1 MRWPRQVASAAA
13 LATVV
18 AGPPVVLART
28 VGWPLPT
35 RPTQEQL
42 HQWISDP
49 LTEETLIAGL
59 VLLAWTLWA
68 LLASIALRATA
79 ARVVKTVRRLRRVPL
94 PTPMQATAT
103 GMAGAAALWTP
114 ATTSTATIDAPTPTP
129 TATDHQP
136 STNAQRTAAPGVDIP
151 GGWLPADT
159 AHQIAAAS
167 ALVWLRRRRAY
178 QPQPPGHPRDDSD
191 LTALPPTV
199 TAVQAATP
207 PATRPTPAPTLALAT
222 GGIGLTGPGAADA
235 ARGVLLTTLLQTL
248 RPTGHPTTAV
258 VTTRADLHRLLGAHT
273 PALQHLPG
281 LTVTD
286 TVDDAITTLTQT
298 NNPSATSPTLLTHI
312 PTDPTTGARLAIAL
326 THTVGVLVGTWTH
339 GATWHIEADGHTQ
352 PDISSD
358 RTRLCVL
365 TDTAARDL
373 LTVLALTPATPPATA
388 VPRQRPPTPTPPP
401 ASSPPK
407 PLTLHVLGNP
417 TLRADGTPV
426 PIRRSAAL
434 QILVA
439 LAAHPDGRTTRE
451 LATTI
456 WPGLAPHTVTRR
468 LYTTLS
474 DLRKDIT
481 TTGLPNPIEHT
492 NDRYHLN
499 QQHIDVDLWQLN
511 AAIDHA
517 ATALTNHTHAYQ
529 TIIDHYTGDIAA
541 HHTWPWLDPIR
552 EKTRRHVIDAHTAL
566 ADHTPDLT
574 TRLHQLQGALRVDP
588 FNEHLHRQAADT
600 LTALG
605 KPQDAEALL
614 ARYHQRLAQV
624 APEESLPTRSQF
636 GNAAPSLRAGGGSQ
650 HRLPP
655 GTG

>member
-1 MRWPRQVASAAA
+1 MRWPRQVATAAA
-13 LATVV
+13 LTTILT
-18 AGPPVVLART
+18 GPPIVLAHT

-35 RPTQEQL
+35 RPTPEQL

-49 LTEETLIAGL
+49 LTENTLIAGL
-59 VLLAWTLWA
+59 ALLAWTLWT
-68 LLASIALRATA
+68 LLASITLRATTT
-79 ARVVKTVRRLRRVPL
+79 RLIKTVQRLRRVPL

-114 ATTSTATIDAPTPTP
+114 TTTSTATIDAPTPTP
-129 TATDHQP
+129 TT
-136 STNAQRTAAPGVDIP
+136 TNHEQAAVPGVDIP
-151 GGWLPADT
+151 GGWLPAHT
-159 AHQIAAAS
+159 AQQIAAAS

-178 QPQPPGHPRDDSD
+178 QPQPPGQPRHDSD
-191 LTALPPTV
+191 LTPLPPTV

-207 PATRPTPAPTLALAT
+207 STTSPTPTLVLPA

-235 ARGVLLTTLLQTL
+235 ARGILLTTLLQAL
-248 RPTGHPTTAV
+248 RPTGHPNTLV
-258 VTTRADLHRLLGAHT
+258 VTSRDDLHRLLGPHT
-273 PALQHLPG
+273 PTLHHLPG

-286 TVDDAITTLTQT
+286 TLDDAITTLTQT
-298 NNPSATSPTLLTHI
+298 NNSSSTPPTLLTHT
-312 PTDPTTGARLAIAL
+312 PTDPTTAARLATTL
-326 THTVGVLVGTWTH
+326 THTIGVLIGTWTH
-339 GATWHIEADGHTQ
+339 GPTWHVNADGHTR
-352 PDISSD
+352 PDTSSD
-358 RTRLCVL
+358 PTRLCVL

-373 LTVLALTPATPPATA
+373 LTVLAPTPATPPATA
-388 VPRQRPPTPTPPP
+388 VPRPRPPTPAPPP

-407 PLTLHVLGNP
+407 PLALQILGNP
-417 TLRADGTPV
+417 TLRADGTPL

-481 TTGLPNPIEHT
+481 AIGHPSPVEHT

-511 AAIDHA
+511 AAIDQA
-517 ATALTNHTHAYQ
+517 ATALTDPTRAYQ

-552 EKTRRHVIDAHTAL
+552 EKTRRHVIDAHTVL
-566 ADHTPDLT
+566 ADHTPDPN
-574 TRLHQLQGALRVDP
+574 TRLHQLQDALRLDP
-588 FNEHLHRQAADT
+588 YNEHLHHQAADT
-600 LTALG
+600 LTRLG
-605 KPQDAEALL
+605 RAQDAHTLL
-614 ARYHQRLAQV
+614 SRYHQRLTDTG
-624 APEESLPTRSQF
+624 LTR
-636 GNAAPSLRAGGGSQ
+636 P
-650 HRLPP
+650 
-655 GTG
+655 

>member
-13 LATVV
+13 LTTIL
-18 AGPPVVLART
+18 AGPPIVLART

-49 LTEETLIAGL
+49 LTENTLIAGL

-79 ARVVKTVRRLRRVPL
+79 ARVVKAVRRLRRVPL
-94 PTPMQATAT
+94 PTPVQATAT

-114 ATTSTATIDAPTPTP
+114 TTSAATVDASTPAPTT
-129 TATDHQP
+129 TGHQ
-136 STNAQRTAAPGVDIP
+136 TNPHHQQAAILGVDIP

-159 AHQIAAAS
+159 AQQIAAAS

-178 QPQPPGHPRDDSD
+178 QPQPPGQPRDDSD
-191 LTALPPTV
+191 LTPLPPTV

-207 PATRPTPAPTLALAT
+207 PATRPTPAPTLVLPT

-235 ARGVLLTTLLQTL
+235 ARGILLTTLLQAL

-258 VTTRADLHRLLGAHT
+258 ITSRADLHRLLGAHT
-273 PALQHLPG
+273 PALHHLPG
-281 LTVTD
+281 LTATD
-286 TVDDAITTLTQT
+286 TLDDAITTLART
-298 NNPSATSPTLLTHI
+298 NNPSSTPPTLLTHT
-312 PTDPTTGARLAIAL
+312 PTDPTTAARLATAL
-326 THTVGVLVGTWTH
+326 THTVGVLIGTWTH
-339 GATWHIEADGHTQ
+339 GSTWHIEADGHTH
-352 PDISSD
+352 PDTSSSD
-358 RTRLCVL
+358 RARLCVL

-373 LTVLALTPATPPATA
+373 LTVLAPTPAIPPATA
-388 VPRQRPPTPTPPP
+388 VPRQRPPIPAPPLAP
-401 ASSPPK
+401 SPPK
-407 PLTLHVLGNP
+407 PLTLQVLGNP
-417 TLRADGTPV
+417 TLRAGGTPV

-439 LAAHPDGRTTRE
+439 FAAHPEGRTTRE
-451 LATTI
+451 LATSI

-481 TTGLPNPIEHT
+481 TTGQPNPIEHT

-499 QQHIDVDLWQLN
+499 PQHIDVDLWQLN

-529 TIIDHYTGDIAA
+529 AIIDHYTGDIAA
-541 HHTWPWLDPIR
+541 NHTWPWLDPIR

-566 ADHTPDLT
+566 ADHTPDPIA
-574 TRLHQLQGALRVDP
+574 RLHRLQDALRVDP
-588 FNEHLHRQAADT
+588 YNEHLHHLAADT

-605 KPQDAEALL
+605 KPQDSRALL
-614 ARYHQRLAQV
+614 ARYHQRLAE
-624 APEESLPTRSQF
+624 AAPTR
-636 GNAAPSLRAGGGSQ
+636 A
-650 HRLPP
+650 
-655 GTG
+655 